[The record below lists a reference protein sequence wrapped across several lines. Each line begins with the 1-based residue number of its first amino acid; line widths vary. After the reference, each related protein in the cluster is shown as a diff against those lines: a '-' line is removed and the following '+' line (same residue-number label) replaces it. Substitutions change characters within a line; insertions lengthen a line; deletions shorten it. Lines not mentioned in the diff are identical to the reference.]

1 MKKLIRKYIISLLSF
16 FLFYTVNGQSI
27 NGIKINTDSF
37 DFIDHNSNIIQYQ
50 DTILMEKL
58 VQMWNRRNNKFT
70 IAHFGD
76 SHVQLDH
83 FVSEN
88 RNYLQQIIG
97 DGGRGMLFPFS
108 IAKTYSH
115 TDFNSK
121 YNGSWNSANSIQTPP
136 KIPVGIS
143 GFVATTKDTNASFC
157 FYFKNQFDNLPK
169 TIKLYYRNPKVAY
182 KLIVNSANVNN
193 QVILESGDS
202 NYISIIQL
210 NKIGDSLSFQLQ
222 KDSFDSTEFSLYGI
236 SIENQKSGLIY
247 HNFGVGGAN
256 YSALLNQTYFDE
268 QIKTINPDLFILDW
282 GTNDIIYT
290 NEIADDLK
298 SIITNTIL
306 KVKAS
311 CPNAIILLTTVQDM
325 NYKGKNI
332 NTALTF
338 SKIINKIALEND
350 CLLYDWYN
358 VSGGIS
364 KMKIWESY
372 ELARK
377 DNIHLTAKGYK
388 LKAKLFSDAIIN
400 TIKNYE
406 NESIHLPVL
415 LLEKPE
421 MFSIKKSTEKKIS
434 KTENQFSVKSK
445 TEKQHYH
452 IVKKGEKLDTI
463 AKKYK
468 LSVEIL
474 KKQNNI
480 KSNKI
485 HIGQKLIIKKT

>member
-1 MKKLIRKYIISLLSF
+1 MKNSFKKYITSLLGL
-16 FLFYTVNGQSI
+16 FLLTTVNAQEISET
-27 NGIKINTDSF
+27 KIGSDSF
-37 DFIDHNSNIIQYQ
+37 DFIDNASNVIQYNN
-50 DTILMEKL
+50 IKLMKQL
-58 VQMWNRRNNKFT
+58 YDKWQLKNDKFT

-83 FVSEN
+83 FVSDN
-88 RNYLQQIIG
+88 RKYLQQIKG
-97 DGGRGMLFPFS
+97 NAGRGMIFPFS
-108 IAKTYSH
+108 IGKTYSH
-115 TDFNSK
+115 IDYTSK
-121 YNGSWNSANSIQTPP
+121 FIGTWTSANSIQTPP

-157 FYFKNQFDNLPK
+157 FYFKTQFDNLPK
-169 TIKLYYRNPKVAY
+169 TIKLYYRNPKVGY
-182 KLIVNSANVNN
+182 KLMVNSANVSN

-222 KDSFDSTEFSLYGI
+222 KDSFDSTEFSLQGI
-236 SIENQKSGLIY
+236 SIENQLPGLIY
-247 HNFGVGGAN
+247 HNLGVGGAS

-290 NEIADDLK
+290 NKIADDLI
-298 SIITNTIL
+298 SIITQTIL

-311 CPNAIILLTTVQDM
+311 SPNAVILLTTVQDM

-332 NTALTF
+332 NSALSF

-350 CLLYDWYN
+350 CLIYDWYK
-358 VSGGIS
+358 VSGGNS

-372 ELARK
+372 ELGRK

-400 TIKNYE
+400 SIKHYE

-415 LLEKPE
+415 LLEKPDTI
-421 MFSIKKSTEKKIS
+421 SIKKIIDKKINIIDNQIPVKQKKE
-434 KTENQFSVKSK
+434 KTQ
-445 TEKQHYH
+445 YH
-452 IVKKGEKLDTI
+452 VVKKGEKLETI
-463 AKKYK
+463 ARKYK
-468 LSVEIL
+468 VSVEKII
-474 KKQNNI
+474 KQNNI